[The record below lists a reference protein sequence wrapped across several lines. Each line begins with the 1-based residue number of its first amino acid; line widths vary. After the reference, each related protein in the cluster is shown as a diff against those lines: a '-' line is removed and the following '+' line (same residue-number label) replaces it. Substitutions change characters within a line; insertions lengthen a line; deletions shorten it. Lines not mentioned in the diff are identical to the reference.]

1 MNAKQTIC
9 ALSQHPQH
17 KAHAKLIISRFEVHR
32 VSRHF
37 ILEIMAEY
45 SYIKYIENPACVEI
59 RIPAYQRLIYI
70 FSFLHVEPFV
80 ENGGGQLPLSITG
93 FTHSNIH
100 NTRYF
105 ILSVPIRFCN
115 SISCSDNYICFY
127 LRFFD

>member
-1 MNAKQTIC
+1 MNAKQKIC

-17 KAHAKLIISRFEVHR
+17 KPHAKLIISRFEVHR

-37 ILEIMAEY
+37 ILETMAEY

-80 ENGGGQLPLSITG
+80 ENGGGQLPLFITG
-93 FTHSNIH
+93 FTDSNIQGTLFRPSLFVSVIPFH
-100 NTRYF
+100 
-105 ILSVPIRFCN
+105 VPIIIYA
-115 SISCSDNYICFY
+115 ST
-127 LRFFD
+127 